1 MLEAIKKHKIEFHF
15 LEPKIVINK
24 YSYCLDIDVEGQE
37 FNVELP
43 VGAINDV
50 ETFENKVKLALTRT
64 AKILKLIDVHID
76 RKSFKVYKLIFV
88 YAYA

>member
-1 MLEAIKKHKIEFHF
+1 M
-15 LEPKIVINK
+15 VINK

-43 VGAINDV
+43 VGAVNDI
-50 ETFENKVKLALTRT
+50 ETFESKIKKALAST

-76 RKSFKVYKLIFV
+76 PKSFKVL
-88 YAYA
+88 